1 MSASERDNR
10 TAILERAE
18 ELFARSGYDG
28 VGVQEIVSAAG
39 VTKPTLYHHFGS
51 KRGLLETLLRE
62 RLSPWLSE
70 LESAAEWD
78 RDLTGCLTR
87 VARAYVQLA
96 RTNPVLYRLHLGLWF
111 GSPDAEA
118 TRIVQPYVEL
128 QSAILR
134 GLFDAASASHGNML
148 GRQAAYAASL
158 LGMINARI
166 ALADSAG
173 VALDDHD
180 VWLMIQQ
187 FSYGIYT

>member
-1 MSASERDNR
+1 MANERDNR
-10 TAILERAE
+10 SIILDRAE

-28 VGVQEIVSAAG
+28 VGVQEIVTAAG

-62 RLSPWLSE
+62 RLGPWLSD

-78 RDLTGCLTR
+78 NDLTGCLTR
-87 VARAYVQLA
+87 VTRAYVQLA

-111 GSPDAEA
+111 ASPDADA
-118 TRIVQPYVEL
+118 SRIVRPYIEL

-134 GLFDAASASHGNML
+134 GLFEAATRSHGNMR
-148 GRQAAYAASL
+148 GRQDAYAVSL
-158 LGMINARI
+158 LGIINARI

-173 VALDDHD
+173 QMLDDQD
-180 VWLMIQQ
+180 VWLLVQQ